1 MEKITSQFHS
11 KETFLYAIART
22 LERASYYGLRAI
34 IVLYMIEGILK
45 MERSEALAVYGW
57 FIGAYIIA
65 QILGAILGDLIL
77 GNKKAIILGGIIQ
90 SLGAFSLCIY
100 STTGLYVGLALIV
113 LGGGLYSPNISSNFG
128 KLYLNKTKLL
138 DAGFTVFFLAINIGA
153 WVGIISIGTIGE
165 NYSWNVGFIIAG
177 IMMLFSIIPILLVKD
192 NEVELKMETTTSK
205 KQRIVFISFALFL
218 VGVFWAIYEISSI
231 RIFNLQLQLRE
242 VSTLNISEGIWSSFD
257 QMLLVPFSLLAF
269 ILWTYFYNSQF
280 FKLMIGF
287 IFGAISYGIIF
298 MIPEIPSDQH
308 TVLYIISISFL
319 SIAEVHI
326 SLVVYSILTQYG
338 NPKYL
343 AILISLASIPTRFLS
358 YLVGSYGEGL
368 YENQPL
374 AILIGVISMCVLSL
388 VLIVY
393 NQKR

>member
-45 MERSEALAVYGW
+45 MERIEALAVYGW
-57 FIGAYIIA
+57 FVGAYIIA

-90 SLGAFSLCIY
+90 SLGAFSLCIS
-100 STTGLYVGLALIV
+100 STTGLYVGLALVI

-153 WVGIISIGTIGE
+153 WIGIMSIGTIGE
-165 NYSWNVGFIIAG
+165 NYGWNIGFIIAG
-177 IMMLFSIIPILLVKD
+177 IMMLFSIIPILLLKD
-192 NEVELKMETTTSK
+192 NEVELKMETTISQ
-205 KQRIVFISFALFL
+205 KQRIIFISFALFL

-257 QMLLVPFSLLAF
+257 QMLLIPFSLLAF

-308 TVLYIISISFL
+308 TVLYLISISCL
-319 SIAEVHI
+319 SIAEIHI

-343 AILISLASIPTRFLS
+343 AILISLASIPTRLLS
-358 YLVGSYGEGL
+358 YLAISYSEGL

-393 NQKR
+393 NQKK

>member
-1 MEKITSQFHS
+1 MEKIVNQSHS
-11 KETFLYAIART
+11 KETFLYAIAST

-34 IVLYMIEGILK
+34 IVLYMIEGIIK

-57 FIGAYIIA
+57 FTVSFVISK
-65 QILGAILGDLIL
+65 ILGAILGDLIL
-77 GNKKAIILGGIIQ
+77 GNKKAIVLGGIIQ
-90 SLGAFSLCIY
+90 SLGAFSLCIP
-100 STTGLYVGLALIV
+100 STTGLYVGLALV
-113 LGGGLYSPNISSNFG
+113 VFGGGLYSPNICSNFG

-138 DAGFTVFFLAINIGA
+138 DAGFTMFFLALNIGA
-153 WVGIISIGTIGE
+153 FIGIISIGTIGE
-165 NYSWNVGFIIAG
+165 KHGWNIGFIIAG
-177 IMMLFSIIPILLVKD
+177 IMMLSSIIPILLVKD
-192 NEVELKMETTTSK
+192 NEVELKMETTTSQ

-257 QMLLVPFSLLAF
+257 QMLFIPFSLLAF

-326 SLVVYSILTQYG
+326 SPVVYSTLTQYG

-358 YLVGSYGEGL
+358 YLVSSYSEGL
-368 YENQPL
+368 YENQTL

-388 VLIVY
+388 VLMVY

>member
-1 MEKITSQFHS
+1 MEKIVNQSHS
-11 KETFLYAIART
+11 KETFLYAIAST

-34 IVLYMIEGILK
+34 IVLYMIEGIIK

-57 FIGAYIIA
+57 FTVSFVISK
-65 QILGAILGDLIL
+65 ILGAILGDLIL
-77 GNKKAIILGGIIQ
+77 GNKKAIVLGGIIQ
-90 SLGAFSLCIY
+90 SLGAFSLCIP
-100 STTGLYVGLALIV
+100 STTGLYVGLALV
-113 LGGGLYSPNISSNFG
+113 VFGGGLYSPNICSNFG

-138 DAGFTVFFLAINIGA
+138 DAGFTMFFLALNIGA
-153 WVGIISIGTIGE
+153 FIGIISIGTIGE
-165 NYSWNVGFIIAG
+165 KHGWNIGFIIAG
-177 IMMLFSIIPILLVKD
+177 IMMLSSIIPILLVKD
-192 NEVELKMETTTSK
+192 NEVELKKETTTSQ

-257 QMLLVPFSLLAF
+257 QMLFIPFSLLAF

-326 SLVVYSILTQYG
+326 SPVVYSTLTQYG

-343 AILISLASIPTRFLS
+343 AILISLAFIPTRFLS
-358 YLVGSYGEGL
+358 YLVSSYSEGL
-368 YENQPL
+368 YENQTL

-388 VLIVY
+388 VLMVY